1 MEGLNQIPVI
11 QFTNVSKSYGPMLAL
26 NDVTLTVDEGEFVV
40 IVGASGCGKSTMLN
54 MIAGFDEPTKGR
66 IQIQGKENTGVNPQ
80 CGMVFQQYALFPWMS
95 VEDNIAFGL
104 KMKGEGRAQRRARA
118 QEYVDMVGLRGF
130 EKSYPKALSGGMRQ
144 RVAIARVLAN
154 NPGVMLFD
162 EPFAA
167 LDAMTRQV
175 LQEQLVRIYEQQR
188 KTILFITHSI
198 DEALLLSS
206 RIIVMSARP
215 GRVVQDI
222 PNDLPYPRNADVQL
236 SDRFVELKRHI
247 WDSVQAE
254 VVRSIESAA

>member
-1 MEGLNQIPVI
+1 MESMTSAPAIELSR
-11 QFTNVSKSYGPMLAL
+11 VSKHYGTMQAL
-26 NDVTLTVDEGEFVV
+26 KDISLTVQEGEFVV

-54 MIAGFDEPTKGR
+54 MIAGFDRPTSGR
-66 IQIQGKENTGVNPQ
+66 IHVEGCENEGVNPQ
-80 CGMVFQQYALFPWMS
+80 CGMVFQQYALFPWMT
-95 VEDNIAFGL
+95 VQDNIAFGL
-104 KMKGEGRAQRRARA
+104 KMKGMGRSERRARA
-118 QEYVDMVGLRGF
+118 QEYVDMVGLQGF

-154 NPGVMLFD
+154 NPKVMLFD

-188 KTILFITHSI
+188 KTVLFITHSI

-215 GRVVQDI
+215 GRIVQDI
-222 PNDLPYPRNADVQL
+222 ANDLPHPRNADVQL
-236 SDRFVELKRHI
+236 SERYLELKRHI
-247 WDSVQAE
+247 WHAVQAE